1 MYSKDP
7 SSLATIVKTS
17 GAGTYKIALIVA
29 KNAIKTM
36 IFSACRC
43 SLKPKISV
51 FDCFL
56 TTVFIKKTSDKMIK
70 RQTKTIA

>member
-1 MYSKDP
+1 MYSKEP
-7 SSLATIVKTS
+7 SALANIVKNS

-29 KNAIKTM
+29 KNASKTM

-43 SLKPKISV
+43 RLKPKISV

-56 TTVFIKKTSDKMIK
+56 TTVFIKKTSDKIKK
-70 RQTKTIA
+70 RQIKTMA